1 VRFAKLI
8 AAVSVV
14 SFALASFENLASAQT
29 GFVPHSSHIWIVA
42 EENHSYE
49 DVIGNSGM
57 PYLNSLANKYGLA
70 TQYYST
76 QHNSLSA
83 LMWIVAGEEVT
94 SDDDADTCFNVD
106 NVVRHLVAQ
115 GSTWK
120 AYEEDLPYAGFQGL
134 SWDNYVRR
142 HNPLIDFTD
151 SCGSDSSVPFT
162 QLATDMGNNATPNY
176 TYITPNLN
184 DDAHNG
190 TLEQADQWLSD
201 QIPAI
206 LARPEFQPGGDGLMF
221 IQWDEGDLASEGGSS
236 DDDRCAKNIQTGCGG
251 RVATLLIGPQVKP
264 AYQSTMLYSHVN
276 LLATVC
282 AAMGFTSCP
291 GAGAFAAPMSDFF
304 NTVNIST
311 PFNNAA
317 VASPVQIT
325 ATTTNSSRVN
335 IMQIYVDNALAYHVS
350 GNQVNTTVP
359 MSSGSHYVVVQSW
372 DSAGGIHKSGID
384 VTVQSEAVVVTTPQP
399 NAVVASPVKI
409 AATGGGHS
417 TVYTMQIY
425 VDNTLEYQV
434 NGASVNT
441 SLSMSPGQHYVVVQ
455 AWDDSGGI
463 TKNGFYVTVATP
475 TITISSPSPDYSG
488 YSPVS
493 MLATSVDPNP
503 VYAMQIYVDNI
514 LSYQYTGP
522 GVQADLSMTAGKHT
536 LVFQAWD
543 TAGGIYKQSATVN
556 VTPIV
561 PVFTTPTANST
572 VTSPLTVEASVPS
585 DAPVVTMQL
594 YVDNNLEYMV
604 SGLSLDTQVTLSP
617 GQHYLVAQ
625 AWDTGGGTWK
635 TGEYVTVSSVGGVTV
650 TDPVNGST
658 VTSPV
663 QFVASA
669 SAPSCSK
676 GIASMRI
683 YPTPG
688 WNDYTVDAAQI
699 NTSLSL
705 ASGTY
710 SDVVVQ
716 AWDNCGNVYKTPI
729 SITVK

>member
-1 VRFAKLI
+1 MRSVTLI
-8 AAVSVV
+8 CVL
-14 SFALASFENLASAQT
+14 FLPLALQNLGIAQT
-29 GFVPHSSHIWIVA
+29 GPIPQSSHIWIVA

-57 PYLNSLANKYGLA
+57 PYFNSLANKYGLG

-94 SDDDADTCFNVD
+94 SDDDADSCFDVD
-106 NVVRHLVAQ
+106 NVVRHLLAQ
-115 GSTWK
+115 NSTWR

-134 SWDNYVRR
+134 SWANYVRR

-151 SCGSDSSVPFT
+151 SCAPSQEDYSVPFT
-162 QLATDMGNNATPNY
+162 QLATDMQNNATPNY
-176 TYITPNLN
+176 AYITPNLN

-190 TLEQADQWLSD
+190 TLEQADQWLSE

-221 IQWDEGDLASEGGSS
+221 IQWDEGDLTDEGGSS
-236 DDDRCAKNIQTGCGG
+236 DDDRCASNILTGCGG

-291 GAGAFAAPMSDFF
+291 GAGAFADPMSDFF
-304 NTVNIST
+304 NTVSIST
-311 PFNNAA
+311 PFPNAV
-317 VASPVQIT
+317 VASPVQIN
-325 ATTTNSSRVN
+325 ATTSDSSTVTT
-335 IMQIYVDNALAYHVS
+335 MQIYDALVYQVS
-350 GNQVNTTVP
+350 GNSVNTAIP
-359 MSSGSHYVVVQSW
+359 MSSGTHSVVVQSW
-372 DSAGGIHKSGID
+372 DAAGGIHKSAVN
-384 VTVQSEAVVVTTPQP
+384 VTVQSEAVVVTMPKP
-399 NAVVASPVKI
+399 EAVVASPVKI
-409 AATGGGHS
+409 TASGGGKN

-425 VDNTLEYQV
+425 VDNALEYQV
-434 NGASVNT
+434 NGATVNT
-441 SLSMSPGQHYVVVQ
+441 SASMSPGQHYVVVQ

-463 TKNGFYVTVATP
+463 TKNGFDVTVASP
-475 TITISSPSPDYSG
+475 SVTISSPTPNYSG
-488 YSPVS
+488 YSPIGV
-493 MLATSVDPNP
+493 LATSIDSNP
-503 VYAMQIYVDNI
+503 VYAMQAYVDNV

-522 GVQADLSMTAGKHT
+522 GVQADYLSMTPGQHN
-536 LVFQAWD
+536 LVIQAWD
-543 TAGGIYKQSATVN
+543 TAGGIYKQSTTVN

-561 PVFTTPTANST
+561 PVFTAPTANST
-572 VTSPLTVEASVPS
+572 MTSPLTVEASVPS

-594 YVDNNLEYMV
+594 YVDNNLEYTV

-635 TGEYVTVSSVGGVTV
+635 TGEYVTISNTGGVTV
-650 TDPVNGST
+650 TEPVNGST

-663 QFVASA
+663 QFMASA
-669 SAPSCSK
+669 SSPSCSK

-688 WNDYTVDAAQI
+688 WSDYTVDAAEI

-710 SDVVVQ
+710 DDVVVQ
-716 AWDNCGNVYKTPI
+716 AWDNCGNVFKTPI